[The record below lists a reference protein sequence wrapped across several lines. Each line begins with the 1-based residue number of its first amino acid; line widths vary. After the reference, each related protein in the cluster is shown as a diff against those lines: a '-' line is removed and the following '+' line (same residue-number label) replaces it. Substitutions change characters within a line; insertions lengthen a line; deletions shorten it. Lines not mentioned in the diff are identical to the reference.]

1 MVEKSHL
8 DDSTRLGLKS
18 SWLKLK
24 PSDSSPSIMV
34 DMACNTKAYKL
45 ARNIG
50 FKHRLD
56 IMDEKDSLR
65 LFKQFRVEV

>member
-1 MVEKSHL
+1 MQH
-8 DDSTRLGLKS
+8 
-18 SWLKLK
+18 
-24 PSDSSPSIMV
+24 
-34 DMACNTKAYKL
+34 KAYKL